1 VISCCPLKVPAVDTF
16 ASAAVFAFPLI
27 IKEGR
32 KEKYWIQIPAEII
45 VWNWKTAHHTAT
57 ALRPCRALQNLTA
70 PDWMDSHATR
80 RPARGTCE
88 NPRAPLLGLM
98 LCARRRPRAPGRR
111 GGAGRGPRTAPCPR
125 VLWGSR
131 RTSPVLAGLS
141 ILCCVRQALQSG
153 CWYAINAKPAP
164 VRRSEDAHI

>member
-27 IKEGR
+27 IMEGR
-32 KEKYWIQIPAEII
+32 KKYWIQIPAEII
-45 VWNWKTAHHTAT
+45 VWNWKTAHHTAA

-70 PDWMDSHATR
+70 RDWMDSHATR

-88 NPRAPLLGLM
+88 NPRAPLPGLM

-111 GGAGRGPRTAPCPR
+111 GGAGPADGSLSPCPLGIAANKSSLGR
-125 VLWGSR
+125 AIY
-131 RTSPVLAGLS
+131 PVLCAPS
-141 ILCCVRQALQSG
+141 IAVRLL
-153 CWYAINAKPAP
+153 
-164 VRRSEDAHI
+164 VRD